1 MIIFFKLNKLTR
13 MADKTNKSHFTQKQ
27 TEKDDK
33 PSPEELKLRK
43 LYDIVQKLQTA
54 VEHKESNYE
63 RISHKEQT
71 KQNVNLKSNY
81 SNPTTSRIKEDRSDR
96 DFINNFLIIST
107 FLPYHTIINPLYKI
121 LSAIS
126 YTFCFFMPYTPNH
139 FKVNIFYIFILRK
152 LES

>member
-1 MIIFFKLNKLTR
+1 

-71 KQNVNLKSNY
+71 KQNVNLKSNFV
-81 SNPTTSRIKEDRSDR
+81 IQ
-96 DFINNFLIIST
+96 
-107 FLPYHTIINPLYKI
+107 
-121 LSAIS
+121 
-126 YTFCFFMPYTPNH
+126 
-139 FKVNIFYIFILRK
+139 LR
-152 LES
+152 LE